1 MSERPKDSTKP
12 RSRRTSQAPLADLRA
27 QISVLETIVGTAPS
41 LLVNVAIDGRIVEFN
56 KAVEEASGIEDP
68 EQLRGA
74 YFWDVFIDDEERRA
88 MIARFRAAAPDF
100 PPAEY
105 ENVFTNA
112 RGERRVI
119 AWKSAP
125 VTDEDGIVTS
135 IVAGGLDITDRHRQA
150 EELERERTFLNAIAN
165 HAPSLLCL
173 IDDQGVVQDR
183 ATNIAFE
190 RLLDY
195 DPADTGGHIFWERY
209 VGPSDKEEVRAEIER
224 VIAGEEPREL
234 DSRWVARR
242 GRRIVVAWSCTPL
255 PRIDQRKMF
264 LISGADI
271 TARTRQEQELRASRA
286 RIVEA
291 EDAARRSLERNLHDG
306 AQQRL
311 VSLSLSLRLAESRFP
326 DRPDEAARIVARAR
340 DELTHALEELRE
352 LARGIHPA
360 ILTDRGLAAAVDA
373 LVARSPF
380 PSR

>member
-1 MSERPKDSTKP
+1 M
-12 RSRRTSQAPLADLRA
+12 
-27 QISVLETIVGTAPS
+27 
-41 LLVNVAIDGRIVEFN
+41 
-56 KAVEEASGIEDP
+56 
-68 EQLRGA
+68 
-74 YFWDVFIDDEERRA
+74 
-88 MIARFRAAAPDF
+88 
-100 PPAEY
+100 
-105 ENVFTNA
+105 
-112 RGERRVI
+112 
-119 AWKSAP
+119 
-125 VTDEDGIVTS
+125 
-135 IVAGGLDITDRHRQA
+135 DITDRHRQA

-173 IDDQGVVQDR
+173 IDDQGVVQDL

-209 VGPSDKEEVRAEIER
+209 VAPGDKEEVRAEIER
-224 VIAGEEPREL
+224 VIAGGEPREL

-255 PRIDQRKMF
+255 PRIDQRTMF

-311 VSLSLSLRLAESRFP
+311 VSLSLSLRLAESKFP
-326 DRPDEAARIVARAR
+326 DRPDEASPDRHESEGRAHARAR
-340 DELTHALEELRE
+340 GA
-352 LARGIHPA
+352 P
-360 ILTDRGLAAAVDA
+360 
-373 LVARSPF
+373 
-380 PSR
+380 

>member
-1 MSERPKDSTKP
+1 M
-12 RSRRTSQAPLADLRA
+12 
-27 QISVLETIVGTAPS
+27 
-41 LLVNVAIDGRIVEFN
+41 
-56 KAVEEASGIEDP
+56 
-68 EQLRGA
+68 
-74 YFWDVFIDDEERRA
+74 
-88 MIARFRAAAPDF
+88 
-100 PPAEY
+100 
-105 ENVFTNA
+105 
-112 RGERRVI
+112 I

-271 TARTRQEQELRASRA
+271 TARTPGAGAPRLRA

-306 AQQRL
+306 AHNGL
-311 VSLSLSLRLAESRFP
+311 VSLA
-326 DRPDEAARIVARAR
+326 
-340 DELTHALEELRE
+340 
-352 LARGIHPA
+352 
-360 ILTDRGLAAAVDA
+360 LAAPGRVE
-373 LVARSPF
+373 VP
-380 PSR
+380 